1 MKQNVMIEN
10 SQLKMATEGSSPNCF
25 MDYMENK
32 FLNSLYSP
40 FRKQGV
46 SF

>member
-1 MKQNVMIEN
+1 MIEN
-10 SQLKMATEGSSPNCF
+10 SQLKMAAEGSIPNCF
-25 MDYMENK
+25 MDHMKNK

-40 FRKQGV
+40 FQKQGV